1 MFTDVIVE
9 PGRPVGPLLVSDV
22 TNTSVTLSWNPPEY
36 LGGGTLTCYIIE
48 ARLIT
53 CADIIKNIE
62 IADADQTTYV
72 VDNLE
77 TNKVYVFRVYAE
89 NETGMGDALILRTP
103 VRVKE
108 FIVSRPKTLR
118 PEDPAL
124 TSGLA
129 RMVARMVDVPCPFP
143 PRSPSAPCSLSPGGP
158 AGRLRWHLNWHP
170 YPGLLSLVPPVNV
183 ATARSCSRSGD
194 VAVV

>member
-1 MFTDVIVE
+1 MVHSTLPLRDKVLDESLQNRLALCIRQQYTISIRLTPPIGMRIQSPGNGDQDMFTGKTKRIYGEQVRILRDKDVIVE

-108 FIVSRPKTLR
+108 FIGEYCLR
-118 PEDPAL
+118 LL
-124 TSGLA
+124 TFG
-129 RMVARMVDVPCPFP
+129 C
-143 PRSPSAPCSLSPGGP
+143 
-158 AGRLRWHLNWHP
+158 
-170 YPGLLSLVPPVNV
+170 
-183 ATARSCSRSGD
+183 
-194 VAVV
+194 